1 MTVSAGEP
9 LWATADTT
17 STSSTTRDAEW
28 SDLEHRLFALESENE
43 GLRRA
48 VDEQKTRI
56 SKLLEQGEHY
66 RTLVECS
73 PYCIHEID
81 SDRRICS
88 MNRAGLRML
97 SLEREE
103 EICGT
108 VYVEAAE
115 EPYRKEIDR
124 LMDEAFAGIP
134 SEFEFQTPTGQAF
147 QSLFVPIFAPD
158 GSVHRLMGISIDIT
172 ERSRDHT
179 TLTAARDHLEAEVLR
194 QRQELQSSVKKAQRS
209 ERLASVGTLA
219 AGIAH
224 QINNSIGAILTA
236 SEFALMTRAED
247 DWASVAS
254 EVLEK
259 NVVEARRCG
268 RIVRDMLK
276 FSREDDADRVVEDLR
291 DVVTRAVGLTRGY
304 AGSRHSKLRVDLCDD
319 ALPIHGNVLELDQ
332 CVLNLI
338 RNALESGSDN
348 ITVKIRVERRGDLAC
363 VQLDDDG
370 CGIEPEVLPRIFDPF
385 FTTRL
390 EVSGTGL
397 GLSICH
403 RVIESHEGTI
413 DVSSEYGEGSRFT
426 VNLPLAVGDSGDKR

>member
-1 MTVSAGEP
+1 MTVSADKP
-9 LWATADTT
+9 NRAAVDSFS
-17 STSSTTRDAEW
+17 STNTTRDAEQ
-28 SDLEHRLFALESENE
+28 SDLEGRLIALESDNE

-48 VDEQKTRI
+48 ADERERRI
-56 SKLLEQGEHY
+56 SKLLEEAEHY
-66 RTLVECS
+66 RTLVESS
-73 PYCIHEID
+73 PYCIHEIGR
-81 SDRRICS
+81 DRRICS

-108 VYVEAAE
+108 VYVEAAA

-134 SEFEFQTPTGQAF
+134 SEFEFQTPSGQAF

-179 TLTAARDHLEAEVLR
+179 TLTAARDHLEAEVMR
-194 QRQELQSSVKKAQRS
+194 QRQELQSSVAKAQRS
-209 ERLASVGTLA
+209 ERLASVGTLT

-224 QINNSIGAILTA
+224 QINNPIGAILNA
-236 SEFALMTRAED
+236 AEFALMARADD
-247 DWASVAS
+247 DWVSVAS
-254 EVLEK
+254 EVLEQ
-259 NVVEARRCG
+259 NVVEAKRCG

-276 FSREDDADRVVEDLR
+276 FSRENAADRVVEDLR

-304 AGSRHSKLRVDLCDD
+304 AESRRSRFDIYLCDE
-319 ALPIHGNVLELDQ
+319 AIPIWGNVVELEQ

-338 RNALESGSDN
+338 RNALESRSEN
-348 ITVKIRVERRGDLAC
+348 ITVKIGVRRRGGLAC
-363 VQLDDDG
+363 VEIDDDG
-370 CGIEPEVLPRIFDPF
+370 IGIEPEVLPRIFDPF

-390 EVSGTGL
+390 DAGGTGL

-403 RVIESHEGTI
+403 RIIESHEGTI
-413 DVSSEYGEGSRFT
+413 DVSSQPGKGSRFT
-426 VNLPLAVGDSGDKR
+426 INFPLVEGMG